1 MENQPPEGISRDK
14 NNVIYVS
21 GISLPFYVRFIEIFS
36 LTLKNVRY
44 EWSYIFF
51 LQSFNQVNYAVKCI
65 LGSHA
70 LAICFRNIV
79 DIMTTL
85 PEEEVTRIAEFYFE
99 QLDTRYFLNKKKLL
113 F

>member
-1 MENQPPEGISRDK
+1 M
-14 NNVIYVS
+14 
-21 GISLPFYVRFIEIFS
+21 
-36 LTLKNVRY
+36 KNVKY
-44 EWSYIFF
+44 DWSYIFF
-51 LQSFNQVNYAVKCI
+51 LQTFNQINYAVKCI

-99 QLDTRYFLNKKKLL
+99 QLDTRYFFKPKNYISTNIAITL
-113 F
+113 